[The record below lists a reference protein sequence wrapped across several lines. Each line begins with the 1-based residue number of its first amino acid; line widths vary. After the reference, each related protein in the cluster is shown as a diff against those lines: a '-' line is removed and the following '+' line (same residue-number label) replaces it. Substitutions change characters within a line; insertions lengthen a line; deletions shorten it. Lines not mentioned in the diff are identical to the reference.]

1 MSPVPAEAAKN
12 INAAA
17 VDRGDLNYY
26 GGGHME
32 QGAFNS
38 RKGKCNSRGIRKSE
52 YPYRRELFY
61 KTLLEVFKPKIV
73 PYIERLYKVKEL
85 LSLSGIISAGENQ
98 LHHTVRML
106 EIAASIPDKALEA
119 MKITGEDLVAGV
131 IFHDVGKGKEVD
143 DRVFD
148 PSMVR
153 KGRAP
158 SYLRY
163 YPGMNWAEWT
173 VPFHNHIGAS
183 YQLANRYHCSQKVL
197 EAVAL
202 HHHVK
207 IRPRT
212 LNLIGDALNISS
224 IVRLDIFH
232 YNPAQYAAP
241 GNNLAQVIAILDQMC
256 AIERKFRGF
265 SGLGLEPKQIEYE
278 VVRDLVIGIT
288 GKDDPRLDV
297 LGLSLTGKESVIL
310 FDLRAF
316 GSYVQMHTEYEVQN
330 MKASILQL
338 IRTLVRVNEEGRE
351 RDLVALIGGDEYAVV
366 TKVQSPVILE
376 EMIDRVA
383 RVIKLKTGFRVRA
396 GYGIGRS
403 IDENYHHAR
412 IQAEMLKEHRF
423 LSE

>member
-1 MSPVPAEAAKN
+1 
-12 INAAA
+12 
-17 VDRGDLNYY
+17 
-26 GGGHME
+26 ME
-32 QGAFNS
+32 QGASND
-38 RKGKCNSRGIRKSE
+38 KEGKYDPGKVQKNE

-61 KTLLEVFKPKIV
+61 RTLLQVFNPKIV
-73 PYIERLYKVKEL
+73 PYLERLYQVKEL
-85 LSLSGIISAGENQ
+85 LSLSEIISAGENQ
-98 LHHTVRML
+98 LHHIVRML
-106 EIAASIPDKALEA
+106 EMAASIPDNVLEVL
-119 MKITGEDLVAGV
+119 KIAGQDLVAGV

-143 DRVFD
+143 DRVFES
-148 PSMVR
+148 SMVR
-153 KGRAP
+153 KVRAP
-158 SYLRY
+158 TYLRH

-183 YQLANRYHCSQKVL
+183 YKLAKKYHCSQKVL

-212 LNLIGDALNISS
+212 LNLIGDALNISN
-224 IVRLDIFH
+224 IVRLDIF
-232 YNPAQYAAP
+232 YYRPEQYAAP
-241 GNNLAQVIAILDQMC
+241 GSSLAQVIAVLDQMC

-278 VVRDLVIGIT
+278 VVRDLVIGIS

-316 GSYVQMHTEYEVQN
+316 GSYVKMHTEYEVQN

-338 IRTLVRVNEEGRE
+338 IRTLVRVNRGGKE
-351 RDLVALIGGDEYAVV
+351 RDLVALIGGDEYAVL
-366 TKVQSPVILE
+366 TKVQNPTVLQ
-376 EMIDRVA
+376 EMIERVA
-383 RVIKLKTGFRVRA
+383 KVIKLKTGFQVRA
-396 GYGIGRS
+396 GYGIGSS

-412 IQAEMLKEHRF
+412 IQAEMLKERRF
-423 LSE
+423 LLE